1 MIYKILYLC
10 KKSIYLILYKM
21 KTHFLLLF
29 VFALLLISQLSL
41 SQNVG
46 ISESL
51 ITPDASSILEV
62 RSINKGVLLPR
73 VSLTGAT
80 DVVTISSPANS
91 LLIYN
96 TATAGTS
103 PNNVTPGYYYWNST
117 SAKWLRMGVG
127 TAESVA
133 WLMLGNAGTN
143 PTSNFLGTTD
153 AQALVFR
160 TNNSEK
166 MRITSGGFIGIDD
179 DAPWAKLTVSN
190 GRLVVQNEAG
200 YSGSGTSLYKNNPW
214 LYLWS
219 QETTLAQYQG
229 GNIIFA
235 AMENSSLA
243 ADICMI
249 EGVRENGT
257 TNNTAS
263 RLVFYTRP
271 AADYMMDRLIIDSN
285 GDFTFKPDNGANK
298 SIVFNDLGIGTST
311 EPTIVPSTHFYG
323 FLGTDTRAWWRG
335 YANSFV
341 SLSSKKY
348 KTNISSLTDQER
360 TDMYQSFLNLDVMSY
375 NPIREQTDTMNN
387 VVGQEI
393 MPKTFGLIAEDA
405 PRLIV
410 DETGN
415 GIQLYEYISLLTIA
429 LQESNKRIDELEA
442 IIKQY
447 ELDVNTNKTENK

>member
-1 MIYKILYLC
+1 
-10 KKSIYLILYKM
+10 M

-179 DAPWAKLTVSN
+179 DAPWAKLTVNN

>member
-1 MIYKILYLC
+1 
-10 KKSIYLILYKM
+10 M
-21 KTHFLLLF
+21 KTHFLFILSIFFIGTLLQ
-29 VFALLLISQLSL
+29 A
-41 SQNVG
+41 QNVG

-62 RSINKGVLLPR
+62 RSVNKGVLLPR

-96 TATAGTS
+96 TATAGSS
-103 PNNVTPGYYYWNST
+103 PNNVTPGYYYWDST

-166 MRITSGGFIGIDD
+166 MRITSGGFVGIDD

-298 SIVFNDLGIGTST
+298 TIVINDLGVGTSS
-311 EPTIVPSTHFYG
+311 EPTIVPSTHLYG

-341 SLSSKKY
+341 SISSKKW
-348 KTNISSLTDQER
+348 KTNITPLSEQER
-360 TDMYQSFLNLDVMSY
+360 ESMYKSFLDLDVMSY

-387 VVGQEI
+387 VTGQEI

-405 PRLIV
+405 PVVIV
-410 DETGN
+410 DESGN
-415 GIQLYEYISLLTIA
+415 GIKLYEYISLLTIA

-447 ELDVNTNKTENK
+447 ELDTNSNKVEDK